1 VEWVGK
7 AGNLVELS
15 TGQLVALSGFALGLI
30 AGWVARWSRFCT
42 FGAVEDMVLTGNLG
56 RMKSWALAIAVAMI
70 AVQIMHISGIAR
82 IDETFY
88 LGNNFHWAG
97 AIIGGLMFGLGMAQV
112 GTCGF
117 GILVRI
123 GGGDLKAFVA
133 FLVMG
138 LTAYMTAGGITG
150 YARRYILEAVDLDLA
165 NLGGQGLPHL
175 VAALFGMD
183 AQFLWLPMALIIAGL
198 LLAWCFSGGGFKGNR
213 RDITSGIVIGLVVA
227 GGFAATG
234 IIGNDPFEPTPVRSL
249 SYVIPPGRS
258 IIYLLTFIGA
268 TINFSIALVF
278 GTLAGSFA
286 AAIWNSELRIEA
298 YDDARE
304 MRRHLLG
311 AFMMGFGGVSAYG
324 CTIGQ
329 GISGMATL
337 SAAAPLALGSILIG
351 ATGGLYYLL
360 TGSVREALGLTF
372 RQIREQA

>member
-1 VEWVGK
+1 MAEFT
-7 AGNLVELS
+7 

-42 FGAVEDMVLTGNLG
+42 FGAVEDVVLTGNLG
-56 RMKSWALAIAVAMI
+56 RLKSWALAIAIAMLV
-70 AVQIMHISGIAR
+70 VQLMHISGVAR

-88 LGNNFHWAG
+88 LGTKFHWAG
-97 AIIGGLMFGLGMAQV
+97 AILGGLLFGMGMAQV

-117 GILVRI
+117 GILIRI

-150 YARRYILEAVDLDLA
+150 YARRYVLEAVDLDLSSI
-165 NLGGQGLPHL
+165 GGQGLPHL
-175 VAALFGMD
+175 AAALFNLD
-183 AQFLWLPMALIIAGL
+183 AQVLWLPMAVIFSGL
-198 LLAWCFSGGGFKGNR
+198 LLAWCFSGGGFKDNT
-213 RDITSGIVIGLVVA
+213 RDFTSGVVIGLVVA

-234 IIGNDPFEPTPVRSL
+234 YIGNDPFEPVNVRSL

-258 IIYLLTFIGA
+258 VVYLITFVGS
-268 TINFSIALVF
+268 TIDFSIALVF
-278 GTLAGSFA
+278 GTLAGSLI
-286 AAIWNSELRIEA
+286 AAIWNKELRIEA

-324 CTIGQ
+324 CTFGQ

-360 TGSVREALGLTF
+360 TGSFREALGMTF
-372 RQIREQA
+372 RHNRQQI

>member
-1 VEWVGK
+1 M
-7 AGNLVELS
+7 AELT

-56 RMKSWALAIAVAMI
+56 RLKSWALAIAVAMLG
-70 AVQIMHISGIAR
+70 VQLMHISGIAR

-88 LGNNFHWAG
+88 LGTKFHWAG
-97 AIIGGLMFGLGMAQV
+97 AIAGGLLFGIGMAQV

-150 YARRYILEAVDLDLA
+150 YARRYVLEAVDLDLS
-165 NLGGQGLPHL
+165 NIGGQGLPHFI
-175 VAALFGMD
+175 AALFSMD
-183 AQFLWLPMALIIAGL
+183 AQVLWMPTALIFAGL
-198 LLAWCFSGGGFKGNR
+198 LLAWCFSGGGFKGNP
-213 RDITSGIVIGLVVA
+213 RDIISGVVIGLVVA

-234 IIGNDPFEPTPVRSL
+234 IIGNDPFEPASVRSL
-249 SYVIPPGRS
+249 SYVIPPGRAVV
-258 IIYLLTFIGA
+258 YLLTFIGS
-268 TINFSIALVF
+268 TIDFSIALVF
-278 GTLAGSFA
+278 GTLAGSLA
-286 AAIWNSELRIEA
+286 AAIWNKEVRVEA

-324 CTIGQ
+324 CTFGQ

-372 RQIREQA
+372 RKIRQQT

>member
-1 VEWVGK
+1 M
-7 AGNLVELS
+7 AELS
-15 TGQLVALSGFALGLI
+15 TGHLVALSGFSLGLI

-42 FGAVEDMVLTGNLG
+42 FGAVEDMVLTGSLG
-56 RMKSWALAIAVAMI
+56 RLKSWALAIAVAMLC
-70 AVQIMHISGIAR
+70 VQVMHISGIAR

-88 LGNNFHWAG
+88 LGTKFHWAG
-97 AIIGGLMFGLGMAQV
+97 AIFGGLLFGLGMSQI

-150 YARRYILEAVDLDLA
+150 YARRYVLEAVDLDLSSI
-165 NLGGQGLPHL
+165 GGQGLPHL
-175 VAALFGMD
+175 VAALFSMD
-183 AQFLWLPMALIIAGL
+183 AQVLWLPMALVFAGL
-198 LLAWCFSGGGFKGNR
+198 LLVWCFSGDGFKRNP

-234 IIGNDPFEPTPVRSL
+234 IIGNDPFEPVSVRSL
-249 SYVIPPGRS
+249 SYVIPPGRAVV
-258 IIYLLTFIGA
+258 YLLTFIGA

-286 AAIWNSELRIEA
+286 AAIWSKEVRIEA

-324 CTIGQ
+324 CTFGQ

-360 TGSVREALGLTF
+360 TGSAREALGLMF
-372 RQIREQA
+372 RQIRQRA

>member
-1 VEWVGK
+1 M
-7 AGNLVELS
+7 AELT
-15 TGQLVALSGFALGLI
+15 TGQLVALSGLVLGVI
-30 AGWVARWSRFCT
+30 VGWVARWARFCT
-42 FGAVEDMVLTGNLG
+42 FGAVEDMVLTGNL
-56 RMKSWALAIAVAMI
+56 RRLKSWALAIAVAMLG
-70 AVQIMHISGIAR
+70 VQLMHVMGIAR

-88 LGNNFHWAG
+88 LGPNFHWAG
-97 AIIGGLMFGLGMAQV
+97 AIVGGFLFGLGMALV

-117 GILVRI
+117 GTLVRM
-123 GGGDLKAFVA
+123 GGGDLKAVVT

-150 YARRYILEAVDLDLA
+150 YARRFVLDAVDIDLT
-165 NLGGQGLPHL
+165 NIGGQGLPHL
-175 VAALFGMD
+175 AAALFGMD
-183 AQFLWLPMALIIAGL
+183 AQDLWMPMALVFAGL
-198 LLAWCFSGGGFKGNR
+198 LLAWCFSGDGLKGNP
-213 RDITSGIVIGLVVA
+213 RDLIAGLVIGLAVA

-234 IIGNDPFEPTPVRSL
+234 ILGNDPFETAPVRSL
-249 SYVIPPGRS
+249 SYVTPPGRA
-258 IIYLLTFIGA
+258 IIYLVTFVGA

-278 GTLAGSFA
+278 GTIAGSFA
-286 AAIWNSELRIEA
+286 AALWNAELRMEA

-311 AFMMGFGGVSAYG
+311 AFMMGFGGVVAYG

-360 TGSVREALGLTF
+360 TGSLKDAFDLTF
-372 RQIREQA
+372 RRIWQRA

>member
-1 VEWVGK
+1 M
-7 AGNLVELS
+7 VELT

-30 AGWVARWSRFCT
+30 AGWVARWARFCT

-56 RMKSWALAIAVAMI
+56 RLKSWALAIAVAMI

-88 LGNNFHWAG
+88 LGTQFHWAG
-97 AIIGGLMFGLGMAQV
+97 AILGGLLFGIGMAQV

-150 YARRYILEAVDLDLA
+150 YARRYVLEAVDLDLT
-165 NLGGQGLPHL
+165 NIGGQGLPHF
-175 VAALFGMD
+175 VAALFNSD
-183 AQFLWLPMALIIAGL
+183 VQILWLPMALTVAGL
-198 LLAWCFSGGGFKGNR
+198 LLAWCFSGGGFKGNP

-234 IIGNDPFEPTPVRSL
+234 IIGNDPFEPVNVRSL
-249 SYVIPPGRS
+249 SFVIPPGRAVV
-258 IIYLLTFIGA
+258 YLITFVGSA
-268 TINFSIALVF
+268 INFSIALVF
-278 GTLAGSFA
+278 GTLAGSLG
-286 AAIWNSELRIEA
+286 AAIWNKEVRVEA

-324 CTIGQ
+324 CTFGQ

-351 ATGGLYYLL
+351 AVGGLYYLL
-360 TGSVREALGLTF
+360 TGSVRETLGLMF
-372 RQIREQA
+372 RQFRQQA